1 LKIIFFKMKIT
12 KVDFAGKVW
21 SAHPRSTAR
30 QPATAVSHVGEW
42 QNQHVDQMARSIA
55 TPAE

>member
-1 LKIIFFKMKIT
+1 MKIT